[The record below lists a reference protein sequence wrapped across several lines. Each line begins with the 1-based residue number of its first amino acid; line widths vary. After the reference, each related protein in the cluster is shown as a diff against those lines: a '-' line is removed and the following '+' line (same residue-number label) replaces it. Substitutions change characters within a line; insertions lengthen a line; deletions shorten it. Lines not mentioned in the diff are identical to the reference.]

1 MATEVEQELEEVS
14 LFDNNE
20 QPAKAVEEV
29 TPVVEKPSFDM
40 PEKFAGKSVED
51 VVESY
56 INLEKALGSKA
67 NEVGE
72 LRKLTDQ
79 ILLNQASQGQQSVDH
94 EDINDDVGFDDFI
107 DNPSVAVERVLK
119 KNPRM
124 QALEKEL
131 EANATAVSREA
142 LKLRH
147 KDADEVVA
155 TPEFQKWISESAG
168 RSRMLNDAH
177 MNRDVD
183 VAADMLDM
191 YKTTR
196 KAATDNAIEERDA
209 IAKGDLKK
217 ATVAQG
223 GAPVS
228 TKKLYRRAELIQLK
242 IRDPQR
248 YEAMSGEIHKAYAE
262 GRVK

>member
-1 MATEVEQELEEVS
+1 MATQVEQELEEVS
-14 LFDNNE
+14 LFDDNDKPIE
-20 QPAKAVEEV
+20 AVEEV
-29 TPVVEKPSFDM
+29 TPEKEKPSFDM

-56 INLEKALGSKA
+56 LNLEKALGSKA

-79 ILLNQASQGQQSVDH
+79 ILLNQASQGQQPAVQ
-94 EDINDDVGFDDFI
+94 EDINEDVSYDYFDD
-107 DNPSVAVERVLK
+107 PSAAVEKALK
-119 KNPRM
+119 NNPRM
-124 QALEKEL
+124 QAFEKEI
-131 EANATAVSREA
+131 ETNAVKTSRDA

-147 KDADEVVA
+147 DDADSVVA
-155 TPEFQKWISESAG
+155 SPEFQKWVGESPG

-177 MNRDVD
+177 IHRDVD
-183 VAADMLDM
+183 VAADLLDM

-196 KAATDNAIEERDA
+196 KAATENAIEERDA
-209 IAKGDLKK
+209 IAKGDFKK
-217 ATVAQG
+217 AAVEKG
-223 GAPVS
+223 SVPVN
-228 TKKLYRRAELIQLK
+228 TKKTYRRAELIQLK

-248 YEAMSGEIHKAYAE
+248 YEAMSPEIHKAYAE

>member
-20 QPAKAVEEV
+20 QPVKAVEEV
-29 TPVVEKPSFDM
+29 TPVVDKPSFDM

-79 ILLNQASQGQQSVDH
+79 ILLNQASQGQQFAAP
-94 EDINDDVGFDDFI
+94 EDINDDIGFDDFI
-107 DNPSVAVERVLK
+107 DNPSIAVDRVLK
-119 KNPRM
+119 NNPRM

-131 EANATAVSREA
+131 ETNATAVSRKA
-142 LKLRH
+142 LHARH

-155 TPEFQKWISESAG
+155 TPEFQKWVGESAG
-168 RSRMLNDAH
+168 RSRMLNEAH
-177 MNRDVD
+177 INRDVD
-183 VAADMLDM
+183 VAADILDM
-191 YKTTR
+191 YKNTR

-209 IAKGDLKK
+209 IAKGDYKK
-217 ATVAQG
+217 AAVIKG

-228 TKKLYRRAELIQLK
+228 TKKMYRRAELIQLK